1 MKGDNEDNHAD
12 DDNSNTNQGGSNNNS
27 ELVKSNVRLRQ
38 AVQVLNDQLELEKIE
53 SLEKIIEL
61 EEKI

>member
-1 MKGDNEDNHAD
+1 MKGDKD

-38 AVQVLNDQLELEKIE
+38 AV
-53 SLEKIIEL
+53 
-61 EEKI
+61 